1 VAFRKTTMK
10 VKFIILFSLMTFL
23 SCQAQTTDK
32 KEVEV
37 SSTNSTD
44 FQVSFDTLNISI
56 DGSLRKVVLFQDNF
70 YGMFETGRRNT
81 SQRFKKMIVFS
92 QNGDFVEDVF
102 VPKEIQG
109 MPHYD
114 LIVQND
120 SLYVKES
127 QFEKIN
133 LLLGKYV
140 ADFKLTET
148 KDLKFYQDKL
158 YDIYATCNGEWG
170 GTIYFRNKKTNESF
184 EASSTCPIVINK
196 IDGDYYVTNYMGHMM
211 GFTSVLKIKDP
222 SKLEKSD
229 LKFDRHEGSCFDKGV
244 ETLLDS
250 MDFYISTSFVAD
262 KQLFHLCSDENRT
275 YIGQIENGKMKPI
288 HKFDFIFYAHFNQHL
303 DNGKQLLT
311 CNFKDSEKSGI
322 LIINGKKFQ
331 FYRQKN
337 E

>member
-1 VAFRKTTMK
+1 
-10 VKFIILFSLMTFL
+10 MTFL

-32 KEVEV
+32 KKVEI
-37 SSTNSTD
+37 SSTDSTE
-44 FQVSFDTLNISI
+44 FQVSCDTLNISI
-56 DGSLRKVVLFQDNF
+56 DGYLRKVILFQDNF

-81 SQRFKKMIVFS
+81 SQRLKKMIVFS

-127 QFEKIN
+127 QFEKLN

-140 ADFKLTET
+140 AEFKLTET
-148 KDLKFYQDKL
+148 RDLKFYEDDL

-170 GTIYFRNKKTNESF
+170 GTIYFKDKKTNESF

-196 IDGDYYVTNYMGHMM
+196 IGGEYYVTNYMGHMF
-211 GFTSVLKIKDP
+211 GYASVLKIKDP

-229 LKFDRHEGSCFDKGV
+229 LNFDRPEGSRFDKGV
-244 ETLLDS
+244 ETLLDTLG
-250 MDFYISTSFVAD
+250 FYISTSFVANN
-262 KQLFHLCSDENRT
+262 QLYHLYSDENGT
-275 YIGQIENGKMKPI
+275 YIGQIENGKIEPI
-288 HKFDFIFYAHFNQHL
+288 HQFDFIFDAHFNQHL
-303 DNGKQLLT
+303 DNGKQLLI

-322 LIINGKKFQ
+322 IIIDGKKFH
-331 FYRQKN
+331 FYRQK
-337 E
+337 

>member
-1 VAFRKTTMK
+1 MK
-10 VKFIILFSLMTFL
+10 INLIILFSLMTLF
-23 SCQAQTTDK
+23 SCQAQITDK
-32 KEVEV
+32 KKVE
-37 SSTNSTD
+37 TPAINSTD
-44 FQVSFDTLNISI
+44 FQVNFDTLNISI
-56 DGSLRKVVLFQDNF
+56 DGYLRKVVLFQDNF

-133 LLLGKYV
+133 FLLGKYV

-148 KDLKFYQDKL
+148 KDLKFYQDEL

-170 GTIYFRNKKTNESF
+170 GTIYFKNKKTNESF
-184 EASSTCPIVINK
+184 EASSTCSIVINK
-196 IDGDYYVTNYMGHMM
+196 IDGEYYVTNYMGHMM
-211 GFTSVLKIKDP
+211 GFASILKIQDP
-222 SKLEKSD
+222 SKLEKSN
-229 LKFDRHEGSCFDKGV
+229 LKFDRHEGSRFDKGV
-244 ETLLDS
+244 ETLLDTI
-250 MDFYISTSFVAD
+250 DFYIPTSFVVD
-262 KQLFHLCSDENRT
+262 KQLYHLYSDENGT
-275 YIGQIENGKMKPI
+275 YIGLIENGKMKPI
-288 HKFDFIFYAHFNQHL
+288 HKFDFIFHAHFNQHL

-311 CNFKDSEKSGI
+311 FNFKESEKSGI
-322 LIINGKKFQ
+322 LIIDGKYFT
-331 FYRQKN
+331 FYRQK
-337 E
+337 

>member
-1 VAFRKTTMK
+1 MK
-10 VKFIILFSLMTFL
+10 INFIILFSLLTLL
-23 SCQAQTTDK
+23 SCQSQTTNDK
-32 KEVEV
+32 DIEL
-37 SSTNSTD
+37 SSTNSSD

-56 DGSLRKVVLFQDNF
+56 DGYLRKVVLFQDNF
-70 YGMFETGRRNT
+70 YGMFETGRKNT

-92 QNGDFVEDVF
+92 QNGDFVENVF

-127 QFEKIN
+127 QFEEIN

-148 KDLKFYQDKL
+148 RDLKFYQDEQ

-170 GTIYFRNKKTNESF
+170 GTIYFKDKKTNESF

-196 IDGDYYVTNYMGHMM
+196 IDGVYYVTNFMGHMM

-229 LKFDRHEGSCFDKGV
+229 LNFDRHEGSRFDKGV
-244 ETLLDS
+244 ETLLDT
-250 MDFYISTSFVAD
+250 MDFYIPTSFVAD
-262 KQLFHLCSDENRT
+262 NQLYHLYADENGT
-275 YIGQIENGKMKPI
+275 YIGQIENGRIRPI
-288 HKFDFIFYAHFNQHL
+288 HKFDFIFNAHFNQHL

-311 CNFKDSEKSGI
+311 CNFKESDKSGI
-322 LIINGKKFQ
+322 LIIDGKMFQ
-331 FYRQKN
+331 FYRQK
-337 E
+337 